1 MSTMKKSGISVLITC
16 WAIASLSLV
25 SCSSQKPEKW
35 ENSQQKQQ
43 TQKKSSSIFLTVSAA
58 GIYQEALPE
67 IAELYQKQK
76 PNIEIDFNFGFSQN
90 LQKELAKKSDVDIF
104 ISANSK
110 VMDEAQS
117 QKLLIPET
125 RQNFAKNQLVVI
137 VAKDSKIAISK
148 FSDLAKDKVKKVALT
163 NSKISL
169 GNQTKEVLNNLK
181 IYDKVQKKSI
191 SVDDKVREILN
202 LVENKQVDAGITYS
216 NEAKRSKQ
224 VKIAA
229 TAEEKSYTQPV
240 SVAAV
245 LTSSKNVAEAKAF
258 IEFLKSDKAAS
269 VLEKYGL
276 TKIK

>member
-1 MSTMKKSGISVLITC
+1 MSVMKTPGISVLITC
-16 WAIASLSLV
+16 CAIASLSLV
-25 SCSSQKPEKW
+25 SCSSQKSQPW
-35 ENSQQKQQ
+35 ENSQQQQ
-43 TQKKSSSIFLTVSAA
+43 QSSKKLSDLLTVSAA
-58 GIYQEALPE
+58 SIYEEALPE
-67 IAELYQKQK
+67 IADLYQQQK
-76 PNIEIDFNFGFSQN
+76 PNIEIDFNFGFSQT
-90 LQKELAKKSDVDIF
+90 LQKELKNKPDVDIF

-110 VMDEAQS
+110 VMDEAQA

-137 VAKDSKIAISK
+137 VSQNSKLDISK
-148 FSDLAKDKVKKVALT
+148 FSDLTKDKVKKVALT
-163 NSKISL
+163 NSQISL
-169 GNQTKEVLNNLK
+169 GNHTKEVLTNLK
-181 IYDKVQKKSI
+181 IYDKVQKKAV

-229 TAEEKSYTQPV
+229 IAAEKSYTQPV

-245 LTSSKNVAEAKAF
+245 LTTSKNVSEAKAF
-258 IEFLKSDKAAS
+258 IQFLKSDKATS
-269 VLEKYGL
+269 ILEKYGL